1 VSSWASDVGAAQD
14 VYIGSRLGYRGAHE
28 EGDEAF
34 SAYESKYI
42 VSLIVRTWL
51 LATVAWLIVGF
62 IPVLFV
68 DAVFSEKEAI
78 GLGQTETSHPTG
90 LMFLTAMATW
100 VALFL
105 LAGLL
110 RERQWASQWEM
121 ILDGRHEAA
130 PMAYHCITSAIQTR
144 HLPFTIDDRPQGP
157 DGQRYLAA
165 RFGVYHA
172 YVGVFPY
179 GTSLF
184 MTWSMWRED
193 RALFLVC
200 RHIIESISGNDPLR
214 QVMRTDPARAMRD
227 ALHNAVREGVDYA
240 ASQSGSGDGGWGAPP
255 PPIDLTTPP
264 PAPAAPAPSAPSA
277 PSAAP
282 FPGAAAPPMTTYA
295 APPPDPTTRRG

>member
-1 VSSWASDVGAAQD
+1 MTGWASDVGAAQD

-42 VSLIVRTWL
+42 VTLIVRTWL
-51 LATVAWLIVGF
+51 MATVVWLVIGF
-62 IPVLFV
+62 IPVVFV
-68 DAVFSEKEAI
+68 DAVFSKETTSAF
-78 GLGQTETSHPTG
+78 GQTETSHPTG
-90 LMFLTAMATW
+90 LMFLTAVGTW
-100 VALFL
+100 VGLFV

-121 ILDGRHEAA
+121 ILDGKYEAA
-130 PMAYHCITSAIQTR
+130 PMAYERITEAIRSR
-144 HLPFTIDDRPQGP
+144 HLPFDIDDRPQGP
-157 DGQRYLAA
+157 NGQRYLAA

-193 RALFLVC
+193 RALLLVG
-200 RHIIESISGNDPLR
+200 RHIIESLSGNDPLR

-240 ASQSGSGDGGWGAPP
+240 ATDVGGHQSGRSGP

-264 PAPAAPAPSAPSA
+264 PSAPPPPAPVPQPAMPAPT
-277 PSAAP
+277 
-282 FPGAAAPPMTTYA
+282 TTYV
-295 APPPDPTTRRG
+295 APPPDPSTRRG

>member
-1 VSSWASDVGAAQD
+1 MSSWASDVGAAQD

-42 VSLIVRTWL
+42 VSLVVRTWL
-51 LATVAWLIVGF
+51 LATVVWLVVGF
-62 IPVLFV
+62 IPVAFV
-68 DAVFSEKEAI
+68 GAAFSTETTGAF
-78 GLGQTETSHPTG
+78 GQTETSQPTG
-90 LMFLTAMATW
+90 LMFLTAVATW
-100 VALFL
+100 VALFV

-121 ILDGRHEAA
+121 ILDGRYEAA
-130 PMAYHCITSAIQTR
+130 PVAYQCITDAIRRRQ
-144 HLPFTIDDRPQGP
+144 LPFEIDDRPQGP
-157 DGQRYLAA
+157 NGQRYLAA
-165 RFGVYHA
+165 RFGVYRA

-193 RALFLVC
+193 RSLFLVC

-240 ASQSGSGDGGWGAPP
+240 ASAAGDRDSGHHPPPHHPP

-264 PAPAAPAPSAPSA
+264 PVAPPPAPT
-277 PSAAP
+277 AP
-282 FPGAAAPPMTTYA
+282 FPPAAAPPVPSYA